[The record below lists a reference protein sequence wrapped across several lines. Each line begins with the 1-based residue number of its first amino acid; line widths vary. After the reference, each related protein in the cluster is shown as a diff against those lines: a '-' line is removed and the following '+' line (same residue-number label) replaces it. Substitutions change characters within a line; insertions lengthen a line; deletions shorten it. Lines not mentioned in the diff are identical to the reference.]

1 MTLVALMSSV
11 SLFAQDVLRY
21 EGQWPRGEGV
31 LYSSKDGLI
40 IGTFDNAV
48 PNGKCVA
55 YLPSGDVY
63 WGDYKDGE
71 ATGYG
76 CLYRNS
82 GAIFSGQFK
91 DGRYHGLDTLY
102 RKNGSVL
109 VGAFSYGRLKARLYE
124 ATEQASGLKKPEYPK
139 IDLTTQQEE
148 FLKSLEV
155 AWEEKTLRFI
165 EDHGYVTPRFQG
177 GTVEDFTLWVNSQVV
192 VPESFDPTR
201 GSRTVL
207 VEFTVLS
214 DGSLADIHAVFG
226 SNIELNQA
234 AEKAVAK
241 SPIWE
246 PGVFDGKKRDTRL
259 TVPVVFEG
267 E

>member
-1 MTLVALMSSV
+1 MSSV

-21 EGQWPRGEGV
+21 EGQWPKGEGV

-55 YLPSGDVY
+55 YLPNGDVY

-124 ATEQASGLKKPEYPK
+124 ASAQASGLKIPEYPK
-139 IDLTTQQEE
+139 IDLTPKQEE

-155 AWEEKTLRFI
+155 AWEERNLRFI
-165 EDHGYVTPRFQG
+165 EDHGYITPKFQG
-177 GTVEDFTLWVNSQVV
+177 GSVEDFTLWANSQVV
-192 VPESFDPTR
+192 VPESFRESTV
-201 GSRTVL
+201 SRTVL
-207 VEFTVLS
+207 VEFIVLP
-214 DGSLADIHAVFG
+214 DGTLAEIHAIFG
-226 SNIELNQA
+226 SNTELNA
-234 AEKAVAK
+234 AAVAAVAK
-241 SPIWE
+241 SPKWE
-246 PGVFDGKKRDTRL
+246 PGTFNGVARSTKL
-259 TVPVVFEG
+259 TVPIVFEA